1 MKVYISGPMTGKPG
15 YNYDEFARCA
25 GLVRD
30 AGHEPLNPATNFK
43 GATTHPAG
51 RSAFMRED
59 FKMILEADAIAVMP
73 GWQDSPGAD
82 VEVRMCRELGLPVL
96 DIDTMTPVVEESP
109 LMEAQRIVAGARQ
122 DAYGHPFDDFT
133 RTGRMWGAILGV
145 DDVPPDKVALCL
157 IAVKISREVNA
168 PKRDNVVDIA
178 GYAETLALVR
188 EHQNERI
195 KAGLQKLLHAIQ
207 NDEEAA
213 YGDGKAESHLS
224 AVTDIGDE
232 PTGAPM

>member
-15 YNYDEFARCA
+15 YNYDEFHRCA
-25 GLVRD
+25 DRLRE
-30 AGHEPLNPATNFK
+30 AGHEPLNPATSFN
-43 GATTHPAG
+43 GATSHPAG

-59 FKMILEADAIAVMP
+59 FKLILEADAVAVMP

-82 VEVRMCRELGLPVL
+82 VEVRMCRELGLPV
-96 DIDTMTPVVEESP
+96 IDGLTIEPYHESP

-133 RTGRMWGAILGV
+133 RTGRMWGAIVGS
-145 DDVPPDKVALCL
+145 DDISPDKVALCL